1 MITTG
6 INSLDPM
13 EEIMRAGENADPL
26 EQSIEIEVDMPDD
39 EEDALE
45 GETEPLPEFSANLAD
60 HIDSQELAKIAGD
73 LLTDY
78 QNDLN
83 SRRDWEDTY
92 GEGLKLLGLKYEER
106 SEPWDGASGVFSP
119 ILTEAVV
126 RFQSETIMET
136 FPAAGPVKTKVLG
149 KQTVEKQA
157 AARRV
162 QEDMNHQLVD
172 VMVEYRPEH
181 EKMLWNLPFCG
192 SAFKKVYFDHTKQ
205 RQTAIFIPAEDV
217 ILPYGTSEIFDA
229 PRITHRMRKSE
240 NEITK
245 LQESGFYRD
254 INIGS
259 PSRELEDI
267 QEQKDRETGF
277 TAIYDT
283 RFTILEFQ
291 VELNIKGFEHT
302 NSEGKQTGIALP
314 YIVSVLKDSGE
325 VLSVYRNWKE
335 DDATYQ
341 RRQHFVHY
349 QYIPGFGAYGF
360 GLVHLIGNTAR
371 AATSLTRQ
379 LIDAGTLANLPGG
392 LKSRGL
398 RIKGDDTPIA
408 PGEFRDVDVASG
420 TVRDN
425 IMPLPYK
432 EPSQALIVLLGSI
445 VEEARRFASTADL
458 KISDMSAQAPVGT
471 TLALLERMLKTMSAV
486 QARIHYSMKQELRL
500 LADII
505 RDNTSETYDYDVED
519 PRGPQAKDEDYEY
532 TEIIPVSDP
541 NAATMS
547 QRVVQYQ
554 AVIQLSQ
561 MAPQIYDQKTLHRE
575 MLEVIGI
582 KNAQKIVPLEEDMK
596 PMDPITENMNIIN
609 MKPVKAFAY
618 QDHEAH
624 MAAHQAFMQDPKI
637 AMTMGQ
643 NPQAQMMQAAMMAH
657 IAQHT
662 AFSYRMQ
669 VEQQLG
675 VPLPPLD
682 EDGTCP
688 ISPEEEA
695 QTAAMLAQAAQQT
708 AQINAKNMA
717 TMQAQQQMQ
726 NPELQLQQ
734 MELNLKKMEM
744 DRKAMND
751 KFDFELGQERLK
763 VERERMALDAK
774 KTGIKLVTDSHNKA
788 QDRELKKQL
797 ETVKIL
803 NNNQQQREGRS
814 HQKDSQVMQLAS
826 QHALSARN
834 QEAQQ
839 VKQTQQNSKKGGKE

>member
-6 INSLDPM
+6 INSLPQDPIAQ
-13 EEIMRAGENADPL
+13 IMQAGEDSDPN
-26 EQSIEIEVDMPDD
+26 EPTIEIEVELDGEGAED
-39 EEDALE
+39 EG
-45 GETEPLPEFSANLAD
+45 GEEPSPEFSANLAD
-60 HIDSQELAKIAGD
+60 HIDPQELAKIAGD
-73 LLTDY
+73 LITDY
-78 QNDLN
+78 DNDIN
-83 SRRDWEDTY
+83 SRRDWEETY
-92 GEGLKLLGLKYEER
+92 ADGLKLLGLKYEER

-126 RFQSETIMET
+126 RFQAETIMET
-136 FPAAGPVKTKVLG
+136 FPAAGPVKTRVIG
-149 KQTVEKQA
+149 KQTTEKSA
-157 AARRV
+157 AAKRV
-162 QEDMNHQLVD
+162 QEDMNYQLVD

-192 SAFKKVYFDHTKQ
+192 SAFKKVYFDPAKQ
-205 RQTAIFIPAEDV
+205 RQVSLFVPAEDV
-217 ILPYGTSEIFDA
+217 ALPYGTSEIFDC

-240 NEITK
+240 NDILK
-245 LQESGFYRD
+245 LQDSGFYRD
-254 INIGS
+254 IPLGS
-259 PSRELEDI
+259 PSRFTTEI
-267 QEQKDRETGF
+267 QEEKDNETGF
-277 TAIYDT
+277 SAIYDN
-283 RFTILEFQ
+283 RFTLLEFQ
-291 VELNIKGFEHT
+291 VELNIKGFEHK
-302 NSEGKQTGIALP
+302 NAENVATGIALP
-314 YIVSVLKDSGE
+314 YIVTVLKDSGE
-325 VLSVYRNWKE
+325 VLSVYRNWRE
-335 DDATYQ
+335 DDATFQ

-371 AATSLTRQ
+371 AATALTRQ

-432 EPSQALIVLLGSI
+432 EPSQALIVLLNGI
-445 VEEARRFASTADL
+445 VDEARRFASTADL

-486 QARIHYSMKQELRL
+486 QARLHYAMKQELRL
-500 LADII
+500 LAAII
-505 RDNTSETYDYDVED
+505 RDNTSDTYDYDVDD
-519 PRGPQAKDEDYEY
+519 PRGPRAKDEDYEY

-554 AVIQLSQ
+554 AAIQLAQ
-561 MAPQIYDQKTLHRE
+561 TAPQIYDEKVLHRE

-582 KNAQKIVPLEEDMK
+582 KNAAKIVPLEEDMK
-596 PMDPITENMNIIN
+596 PSDPITENMNIIN
-609 MKPVKAFAY
+609 MKPVKAFVF

-637 AMTMGQ
+637 AATIGQ
-643 NPQAQMMQAAMMAH
+643 NPQAQLMQAAMMAH

-662 AFSYRMQ
+662 AFAYRAQ

-682 EDGTCP
+682 PDGTSP
-688 ISPEEEA
+688 ISPEEEKN
-695 QTAAMLAQAAQQT
+695 TAAMLAQAAQQT
-708 AQINAKNMA
+708 AMINAKNMA
-717 TMQAQQQMQ
+717 TMQAQQQAQ
-726 NPELQLQQ
+726 NPELMLQQ
-734 MELNLKKMEM
+734 AELNLKEMEM
-744 DRKAMND
+744 KRKAMND
-751 KFDFELGQERLK
+751 NFDFQLGQERLK

-774 KTGIKLVTDSHNKA
+774 KAGVKLAMDAADKEKERQFKREAKA
-788 QDRELKKQL
+788 ADMMMQHSQR
-797 ETVKIL
+797 
-803 NNNQQQREGRS
+803 QQQAQNPPTT
-814 HQKDSQVMQLAS
+814 QKKD
-826 QHALSARN
+826 
-834 QEAQQ
+834 
-839 VKQTQQNSKKGGKE
+839 KK